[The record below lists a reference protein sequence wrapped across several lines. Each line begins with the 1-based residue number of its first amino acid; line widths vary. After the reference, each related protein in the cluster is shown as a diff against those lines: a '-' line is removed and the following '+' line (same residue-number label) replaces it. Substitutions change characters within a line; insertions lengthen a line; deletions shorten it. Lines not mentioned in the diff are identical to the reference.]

1 MLLAEVLGNV
11 CHRGRCDVRKPPS
24 AARCGKHRSEV
35 RQQYD
40 THQQGHC
47 LFIEV
52 FPCPVADKQQL
63 GFGMVDDVVD
73 IVGLEL
79 MQNGN
84 DDSSIGNVARKAT
97 AQCALLRPQTAI
109 LSPGLMPALSNTI
122 WNLAIFRATSL
133 YCSVIPL

>member
-1 MLLAEVLGNV
+1 MLGAEILGET
-11 CHRGRCDVRKPPS
+11 CAIEDVAMFES
-24 AARCGKHRSEV
+24 LHQLLVAANYRSEV

-84 DDSSIGNVARKAT
+84 NDSSIGNRRQK
-97 AQCALLRPQTAI
+97 
-109 LSPGLMPALSNTI
+109 SG
-122 WNLAIFRATSL
+122 
-133 YCSVIPL
+133 